1 VLTAVPVPT
10 GVPRRAAGRASPKRE
25 KKRAGAVA
33 RRREP
38 PAGFAAVVLGACPLC
53 QSEVVE
59 QEKFYSCGGRA
70 QGCRFAIW
78 KTIAGK
84 RIGVRAVQALLREGK
99 SPVLKGFK
107 SKSGRP
113 FEARLKLD
121 GGEVRFEF
129 GP

>member
-1 VLTAVPVPT
+1 M
-10 GVPRRAAGRASPKRE
+10 
-25 KKRAGAVA
+25 
-33 RRREP
+33 
-38 PAGFAAVVLGACPLC
+38 
-53 QSEVVE
+53 
-59 QEKFYSCGGRA
+59 
-70 QGCRFAIW
+70 
-78 KTIAGK
+78 IAGK